1 MNRQELAEQLSN
13 VSNEFLVEGQ
23 YGKAQ
28 ALMFA
33 AIMLD
38 EQNAKWHVG
47 LGIIFSLSG
56 EGNKAI
62 FEFEK
67 ALQLDPEHTSA
78 LSLLG
83 GIYQKQ
89 GNFERA
95 IDLLE
100 HNLLIHEAKEYD
112 YNSALINNLCKA
124 YIESGKREKAKAL
137 IEKYIIRY
145 PKDENLLRIR
155 IQLGLH

>member
-1 MNRQELAEQLSN
+1 MVAKKKPIVKLSIEDQ
-13 VSNEFLVEGQ
+13 VDGPHSWEG
-23 YGKAQ
+23 
-28 ALMFA
+28 
-33 AIMLD
+33 
-38 EQNAKWHVG
+38 
-47 LGIIFSLSG
+47 
-56 EGNKAI
+56 
-62 FEFEK
+62 
-67 ALQLDPEHTSA
+67 TSCIVAVIDRTDQTRDA
-78 LSLLG
+78 LSLHAGLMG
-83 GIYQKQ
+83 KASDADLLVMLRFLLDKMQDLIEDKDIA
-89 GNFERA
+89 A